1 MEPWILPVIQGYVE
15 IRKLAVHSNNP
26 LDVLQTRRLPR
37 GSRGS
42 MRRRKGSRRGQ
53 GEGGRGEEVEVEMV
67 DLAHEKPLNDE
78 CEALISLRVH
88 TCTCTY

>member
-1 MEPWILPVIQGYVE
+1 MEPWIITVIQGYVE

-26 LDVLQTRRLPR
+26 PDVLQTRRLPR
-37 GSRGS
+37 GSHGS

-53 GEGGRGEEVEVEMV
+53 GEGGRGEEVEMV